1 MSTYSPDLVD
11 VPIEVFGGYCP
22 AIPPSDLPPGA
33 AEIAQDVMFP
43 QGGLRQRGGL
53 RAIFGPNNSGIPAT
67 ARILGLKSYLTPTLA
82 QRLLAWDSAGNFSKE
97 NPQGTLSTIATRPYL
112 NLLYQ
117 SQTIFGREYQAFFDS
132 LGGADIPRQFDDLN
146 WDRVSQDGPGAAP
159 MMANLV
165 PPSAAINNAGA
176 GAAIAIA
183 TLTPS
188 DPVQHS
194 YQVPQYGPRGE
205 FEGYQTFFVTVF
217 TTLTIV
223 TSVAH
228 GFTVG
233 ELLAFAGVTPAAFN
247 FASIKVTVVVNATT
261 FKVSYNNSS
270 NTAGTGG
277 TATPQ
282 SPTLSRKS
290 TIVTATTT
298 AAHGFQVGWN
308 VQIAIGAG
316 WDGTFAIASVP
327 SPTTFTYV
335 QAGADAINNAAGTAT
350 IIGQIVAGLH
360 QVSVCFITR
369 QGFIS
374 KAAPPAYFN
383 AAGLQQ
389 GAASQIATGPPNIV
403 ARLLLFT
410 PVIAPPATTGSFFSI
425 TATMLIPDNVTT
437 SAVVDFSDAILIASF
452 QANYLFAQLE
462 LGESA
467 FSIGY
472 NSRLAWLG
480 ERAKLANFVN
490 LSFDGGFSAS
500 GLVPLGWTFDPFN
513 GAGGNSALNS
523 GLPADWGDAYVITG
537 DGATA
542 IRGKITQS
550 AFQDYLAVPVIAAN
564 TSYTVRVRVRLA
576 NGLAQG
582 TLHINL
588 QSTSGGFTTAGLA
601 IQANQL
607 SAQYQ
612 EFTAQLTDAP
622 LGVVPAD
629 LALQVYADGTP
640 TNLGQFIVDSIQ
652 VVATNAPFN
661 SSTARL
667 SHAFNPESYDATT
680 GQIQVRPSDGQQLRA
695 GFPLRNNLY
704 LAKDHYLCYTAD
716 DGVNEPAAWTLNEVS
731 ATVGICGPNAVDWN
745 EEWAVFAERSGLYI
759 CWGSDPVKI
768 TPEIQTDA
776 SGTGKISWES
786 INWQFGHTIWVRIDR
801 VNKMILVGAPVFG
814 STVPNVA
821 FMMDYKWLDSA
832 EDIAGSPLV
841 TWSGFSGK
849 MLAHGKG
856 RRWALWSIA
865 ASSMTFAERV
875 DGTAQPFFGSSTPNG
890 KIYQQIDCAQQLTDD
905 GAPLFGIWRSYAIP
919 SHMEEQQYQLGAHRK
934 LAGYL
939 KFSDKGVGQLFY
951 SISTAQRTTNLRVR
965 NLSVDSTVDG
975 ERPLNMKGERFFLTV
990 STQAFFG
997 GYGQG
1002 GEGQESQGGYGGGA
1016 NAQPGWFQLEKLV
1029 LSLKKD
1035 AVGAVRGVS
1044 A

>member
-53 RAIFGPNNSGIPAT
+53 LAIFGPNNSGIPAT
-67 ARILGLKSYLTPTLA
+67 GRILGLKTYSTPTLA
-82 QRLLAWDSAGNFSKE
+82 QRLLAWDSAGNFYKE
-97 NPQGTLSTIATRPYL
+97 SPQGTLSLVASRPYL

-117 SQTIFGREYQAFFDS
+117 SQTLFGREYQAFFNS

-146 WDRVSQDGPGAAP
+146 WDRVSQDGPGASP
-159 MMANLV
+159 LVANLV
-165 PPSAAINNAGA
+165 PPSATLNNTGA
-176 GAAIAIA
+176 GAAINISSI
-183 TLTPS
+183 TPS
-188 DPVQHS
+188 DPHTYTYRRLVSVQPREYETDS
-194 YQVPQYGPRGE
+194 YTV
-205 FEGYQTFFVTVF
+205 YQTIKVVTAVP
-217 TTLTIV
+217 
-223 TSVAH
+223 H
-228 GFTVG
+228 GFAVGQLVAIAGAAAQFNTTGKTVT
-233 ELLAFAGVTPAAFN
+233 AVIDAV
-247 FASIKVTVVVNATT
+247 T
-261 FKVSYNNSS
+261 FKLAYNNQ
-270 NTAGTGG
+270 NGAAGGALG
-277 TATPQ
+277 TVTLQ
-282 SPTLSRKS
+282 LPTLVRQSNL
-290 TIVTATTT
+290 VTAATTT
-298 AAHGFQVGWN
+298 PHGFQVGWN

-316 WDGTFAIASVP
+316 WDGTFAIVSVP
-327 SPTTFTYV
+327 TPTTFTYV
-335 QAGADAINNAAGTAT
+335 QAGADAVNNANGTAT

-360 QVSVCFITR
+360 QVSVCFVTR
-369 QGFIS
+369 QGFIT

-383 AAGLQQ
+383 AVGSQQ
-389 GAASQIATGPPNIV
+389 GAVSGIATGPPNVV

-410 PVIAPPATTGSFFSI
+410 PVISPPATTGSFFSI
-425 TATMLIPDNVTT
+425 TASMLIPDNVSTT
-437 SAVVDFSDAILIASF
+437 AVVDFSDTILIASF
-452 QANYLFAQLE
+452 QANYLFSQLE

-480 ERAKLANFVN
+480 ERAKLSNFVN
-490 LSFDGGFSAS
+490 LSFNGGFSAS
-500 GLVPLGWTFDPFN
+500 GLVPLGWTADPVS
-513 GAGGNSALNS
+513 GAGGNGALNS

-537 DGATA
+537 DGVSAV
-542 IRGKITQS
+542 RGKIAQS
-550 AFQDYLAVPVIAAN
+550 ASQDYLDVPIISPN
-564 TSYTVRVRVRLA
+564 TSYTVRVRARLA

-582 TLHINL
+582 TVHINL
-588 QSTSGGFTTAGLA
+588 QSTTGGFTTAGLA
-601 IQANQL
+601 IPAAQL

-612 EFTAQLTDAP
+612 EFAANLTDAP
-622 LGVVPAD
+622 LAVVPAD
-629 LALQVYADGTP
+629 LQLQVYADGTP

-652 VVATNAPFN
+652 VVATNAPYN
-661 SSTARL
+661 TSTVRL

-716 DGVNEPAAWTLNEVS
+716 DGVNEPAGWTLNEVS

-768 TPEIQTDA
+768 TTEIQTDA

-814 STVPNVA
+814 STVPNVV

-865 ASSMTFAERV
+865 ASSMTFAERM

-890 KIYQQIDCAQQLTDD
+890 KVYQQIDCAQQLTDD
-905 GAPLFGIWRSYAIP
+905 GTPLFGIWRSYAIP
-919 SHMEEQQYQLGAHRK
+919 SHSEEQVFQLGAHRK

-939 KFSDKGVGQLFY
+939 KFADKGVGQLFY

-965 NLSVDSTVDG
+965 TLSVNSTADG

-990 STQAFFG
+990 STQAFAG
-997 GYGQG
+997 GFGQG
-1002 GEGQESQGGYGGGA
+1002 GFGQGGFGGGA

>member
-1 MSTYSPDLVD
+1 MSTYSPDLAD

-33 AEIAQDVMFP
+33 ADIAQDVMFP

-53 RAIFGPNNSGIPAT
+53 LAVFGPNNSGIPAT
-67 ARILGLKSYLTPTLA
+67 AQVLGLKSYLTPTLA
-82 QRLLAWDSAGNFSKE
+82 QRLLAWDSAGNFYKE
-97 NPQGTLSTIATRPYL
+97 SPQGTLSLVGSRPYL

-117 SQTIFGREYQAFFDS
+117 SQTIFGREYQAFFNS
-132 LGGADIPRQFDDLN
+132 LGGADIPRQFDDVN
-146 WDRVSQDGPGAAP
+146 WDRVSQDGPGAP
-159 MMANLV
+159 PVVANLV
-165 PPSAAINNAGA
+165 PPSVSINNTGA
-176 GAAIAIA
+176 GAAVAIA
-183 TLTPS
+183 TITPT
-188 DPVQHS
+188 DPKVTT
-194 YQVPQYGPRGE
+194 YRVPKYDDRGHLI
-205 FEGYQTFFVTVF
+205 GYTTYSVTVY
-217 TTLTIV
+217 TTLTVV

-228 GFTVG
+228 GFTVA
-233 ELLAFAGVTPAAFN
+233 EQLAFAGVTPASFN
-247 FASIKVTVVVNATT
+247 FATTTVTVVVNATT
-261 FKVSYNNSS
+261 FKVAYNSS
-270 NTAGTGG
+270 SATTGAGG

-282 SPTLSRKS
+282 LPTLVRQS
-290 TIVTATTT
+290 TIVTATAT

-316 WDGTFAIASVP
+316 WDGTFAITSVP
-327 SPTTFTYV
+327 TPTTFTYV
-335 QAGADAINNAAGTAT
+335 QAGADAINNATGTAT

-369 QGFIS
+369 QGFIT
-374 KAAPPAYFN
+374 KASPPAYFN
-383 AAGLQQ
+383 AAGSQQ
-389 GAASQIATGPPNIV
+389 GAVSQIATGPPNVV

-410 PVIAPPATTGSFFSI
+410 PVITPPATTGSFYSI
-425 TATMLIPDNVTT
+425 TATMLIADNVTT
-437 SAVVDFSDAILIASF
+437 AAVVDFSDTILIASF
-452 QANYLFAQLE
+452 QANYLFSQLE

-480 ERAKLANFVN
+480 ERAKLANFTN
-490 LSFDGGFSAS
+490 LSFNGGFSAS
-500 GLVPLGWTFDPFN
+500 GLVPLGWTVDPVN
-513 GAGGNSALNS
+513 GAGGNGALNS

-542 IRGKITQS
+542 IRGKIAQS
-550 AFQDYLAVPVIAAN
+550 ASQDYLGVAIIAPN
-564 TSYTVRVRVRLA
+564 TSYTVRVRARLA

-582 TLHINL
+582 TVHINL
-588 QSTSGGFTTAGLA
+588 QSTTGAFVTAGLA
-601 IQANQL
+601 IPAAQL
-607 SAQYQ
+607 TAQYQ

-629 LALQVYADGTP
+629 LQLQVYADGTP

-652 VVATNAPFN
+652 VVPTNAPYN
-661 SSTARL
+661 TSTVRL

-716 DGVNEPAAWTLNEVS
+716 DGVNEPAGWTLNEVS

-768 TPEIQTDA
+768 TTEIQTDA

-814 STVPNVA
+814 SQVPNVV

-832 EDIAGSPLV
+832 EEIAGSPLV

-875 DGTAQPFFGSSTPNG
+875 DGTAQPFFGSSTANG
-890 KIYQQIDCAQQLTDD
+890 KIYRQVDCAQQPTDD
-905 GAPLFGIWRSYAIP
+905 GTPLSGIWRSYAIP
-919 SHMEEQQYQLGAHRK
+919 SHSEEQVFQLGAHRK

-951 SISTAQRTTNLRVR
+951 SISTAARTTNLRVR
-965 NLSVDSTVDG
+965 TLSVNSTVDG

-990 STQAFFG
+990 STQAFAG
-997 GYGQG
+997 GFGQG
-1002 GEGQESQGGYGGGA
+1002 GFGQGGFGGA
-1016 NAQPGWFQLEKLV
+1016 ANPQPGWFQLEKLV